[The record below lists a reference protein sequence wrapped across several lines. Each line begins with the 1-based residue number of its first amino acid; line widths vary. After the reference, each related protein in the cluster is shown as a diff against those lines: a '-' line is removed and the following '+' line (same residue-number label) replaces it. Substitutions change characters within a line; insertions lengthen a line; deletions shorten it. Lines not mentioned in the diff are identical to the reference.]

1 MTDFGALPWLTKARL
16 AELAASVSGAA
27 PIATRDWALTTNS
40 PRYGADA
47 EQIVKEVEMWAG
59 RASAFLYIFRLV
71 PPHPVLEEIARS
83 FSAARAAQRGS
94 RAYPRLN
101 GPSACVYVGSSR
113 KLHQRLRE
121 HFGFG
126 SPTTYALQLR
136 HWASDLELNL
146 RIECARYPDDLPPD
160 VMQSLEDTL
169 WSRERPMLG
178 RRGAK

>member
-16 AELAASVSGAA
+16 AELSASVSGAA
-27 PIATRDWALTTNS
+27 PVATRDWTLTTDS
-40 PRYGADA
+40 PRYAA
-47 EQIVKEVEMWAG
+47 EAGQIVEEAEMWAG

-71 PPHPVLEEIARS
+71 PPHPELEEIARS

-126 SPTTYALQLR
+126 SSMTYALQLQ
-136 HWASDLELNL
+136 HWASDLDLNV
-146 RIECARYPDDLPPD
+146 RIECARYPDDLSPD
-160 VMQSLEDTL
+160 VMQALEDTL
-169 WSRERPMLG
+169 WSLKGPMFG